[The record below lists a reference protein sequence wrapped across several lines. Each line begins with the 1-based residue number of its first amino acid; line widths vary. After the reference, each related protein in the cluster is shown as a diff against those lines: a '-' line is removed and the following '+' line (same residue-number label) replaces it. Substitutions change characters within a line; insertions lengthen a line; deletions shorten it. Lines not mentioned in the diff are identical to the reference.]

1 MLINHIEWIYET
13 ELGQLDLNEHLNID
27 AKIELYE
34 FFQSNELN
42 NYTNL
47 EKNALHFII
56 EKIQIQNLQKL
67 EIFFR
72 KTEHL

>member
-67 EIFFR
+67 EIFFK